1 MKAAALLRVLLTR
14 PGEFRDRIL
23 TIVESL
29 ADSLNRPGSMAATD
43 MAAMVRATGEVVGAD
58 LGNFFQEEGLQEIEA
73 RIQSA
78 RTKLLNGAARV
89 HDATTELARMCY
101 ALCRAVGPEVVVET
115 GVGNGVTSS
124 YFLQALKVNGKGSLW
139 SLDLPPLGAQSGL
152 LVPDDLR
159 PRWHLLRGRTRRMLP
174 ELVSKLTCVDIFLH
188 DSLHT
193 YRNMSFEFG
202 IIWPALRESGVMIA
216 DDVTMNRAFEHFA
229 ANHPNRFSAT
239 SVSPVFGIAVKE

>member
-124 YFLQALKVNGKGSLW
+124 YFLQALKVNSKGSLW
-139 SLDLPPLGAQSGL
+139 SLDLLPLAAQSGL
-152 LVPDDLR
+152 LVP
-159 PRWHLLRGRTRRMLP
+159 LP
-174 ELVSKLTCVDIFLH
+174 PV
-188 DSLHT
+188 
-193 YRNMSFEFG
+193 
-202 IIWPALRESGVMIA
+202 PLREKIHNDELPGATADAAFAPFCFLGVLSKWQFAKTNCILIRLCTLLCSSGDAWGYPLGISGDQVVMNG
-216 DDVTMNRAFEHFA
+216 DEGGR
-229 ANHPNRFSAT
+229 
-239 SVSPVFGIAVKE
+239 G